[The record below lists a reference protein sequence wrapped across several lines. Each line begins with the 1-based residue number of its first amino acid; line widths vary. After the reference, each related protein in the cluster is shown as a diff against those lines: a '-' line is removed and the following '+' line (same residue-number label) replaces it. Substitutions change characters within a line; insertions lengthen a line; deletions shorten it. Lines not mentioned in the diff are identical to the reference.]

1 MAGFGDTVKNAR
13 DTVGGAVSY
22 ITNGTDEL
30 IAVKNGVTDTIGNLT
45 SPIGLSLGNKAASS
59 GSGGAGTIPQSERLL
74 TVRPRSTPLDNKNK
88 YTADRGP
95 YASIKL
101 LTDKSQSEVLSAIST
116 ANAATSG
123 QGLDSV
129 ATSLLS
135 DGGYTDFL
143 LTNIDV
149 AFNEKIQ
156 VNEVFGDSEVVYYF
170 GRSPVQFNFSGL
182 LVDDVDN
189 NWFYRFMVAYWGIL
203 RGTQMAKNH
212 QLAQINL
219 PNMTIVGT
227 ITGISYQQEASRD
240 TDIRFNM
247 QFLAKS
253 IVPRPVLLPSEMLN
267 NNALLLNLKQA
278 DLPARFQD
286 TAMINNIKRSVSSA
300 QAYLGS
306 TLGAASSAFSE
317 GIEGFGAT
325 VSNAIGSAKA
335 FFDDSVGGFLS
346 VASLRANLIAP
357 VYGVLTTLTK
367 VVKSITGQVLSL
379 FSSGSSLLGTV
390 LADVKAITNEAMSL
404 VNAIE
409 GGIND
414 IVSQFEKGANDLRR
428 TIQAIKNAAG
438 AIANSPENIS
448 NILKRLS
455 KTGGKKG
462 YIASLKSGRV
472 SKAHIALINSGSA
485 YKSGSGAT
493 LSG

>member
-1 MAGFGDTVKNAR
+1 MSEVSNLR

-22 ITNGTDEL
+22 IGT
-30 IAVKNGVTDTIGNLT
+30 AKDTSAGMIKDPLGTLT
-45 SPIGLSLGNKAASS
+45 GNKEAAGGSGSS
-59 GSGGAGTIPQSERLL
+59 GSGTITQSERAF
-74 TVRPRSTPLDNKNK
+74 TVRPRSTPIDNNNK
-88 YTADRGP
+88 YTANRGP
-95 YASIKL
+95 IASIKL
-101 LTDKSQSEVLSAIST
+101 MTDKSSSEVLSAITSG
-116 ANAATSG
+116 NAPTSG

-129 ATSLLS
+129 ANSLLS
-135 DGGYTDFL
+135 DTGYTDFL

-149 AFNEKIQ
+149 AFNEKVQI
-156 VNEVFGDSEVVYYF
+156 NEVFGDSEVVYYF

-182 LVDDVDN
+182 LFDDVDN

-227 ITGISYQQEASRD
+227 ITGISYQQDASRD

-253 IVPRPVLLPSEMLN
+253 IVPRPVLLPSELLN
-267 NNALLLNLKQA
+267 NDALKLNIKQA
-278 DLPARFQD
+278 ETPARFQD
-286 TAMINNIKRSVSSA
+286 VASINNIKRNVESA
-300 QAYLGS
+300 KAYLGS
-306 TLGAASSAFSE
+306 TIGKADGFMGDVASN
-317 GIEGFGAT
+317 IEGFAGG
-325 VSNAIGSAKA
+325 VNDAIGSAIGSA
-335 FFDDSVGGFLS
+335 RDFFDSNVGGFLS

-379 FSSGSSLLGTV
+379 FNTGSSFVGDILK
-390 LADVKAITNEAMSL
+390 DIRSISNEAISL

-414 IVSQFEKGANDLRR
+414 IVGSVEAGANDLRR
-428 TIQAIKNAAG
+428 TIQSLKNAAG
-438 AIANSPENIS
+438 AISRSPENIS

-455 KTGGKKG
+455 KTGHKAG
-462 YIASLKSGRV
+462 YIASLKSGRRSAARV
-472 SKAHIALINSGSA
+472 ALINSGSP
-485 YKSGSGAT
+485 YTSGSGAT
-493 LSG
+493 LSR